1 MKFIVLNEGQS
12 FVDIDSIGDMLGIS
26 RRSVFEYLRQIH
38 INPEDKKKV
47 GSKLYFSDEV
57 IGRIWAR
64 RRRIERGGDRKERRA
79 GVIKKEFAKTKPNNP
94 GPMGVP
100 LGTPAKEVEVPKP
113 QPVQTQENRQAMN
126 AAIDRILAK
135 L

>member
-12 FVDIDSIGDMLGIS
+12 FVDIDSIGEMLGIS

-79 GVIKKEFAKTKPNNP
+79 GVIKKEFAKTKPNNS

>member
-12 FVDIDSIGDMLGIS
+12 FMDIDSIGEMLGIS
-26 RRSVFEYLRQIH
+26 RRSVFEYLRQVR

-47 GSKLYFSDEV
+47 GSKLYFSDELV
-57 IGRIWAR
+57 GRIWAR
-64 RRRIERGGDRKERRA
+64 KKRNERRDDRKKGGT
-79 GVIKKEFAKTKPNNP
+79 GVMKKEFAKTKPSNP

-100 LGTPAKEVEVPKP
+100 LRSPAKEVEVPKAE
-113 QPVQTQENRQAMN
+113 PVLTQESRKAMQD
-126 AAIDRILAK
+126 AIENILAK